1 MADNIKDNDS
11 GKEEQPKRTLE
22 EIITDIYKD
31 KKLIIIM
38 AYMISLVIFLT
49 MSPVFKDFLE
59 SPITLSNKND
69 EEILKINREIK
80 DISARIEK
88 LENNLSDQTHLIT
101 IFNSNHNSSD
111 NISREDFILLKN
123 DVRFLNQSINKIK
136 FNPNLSYNDNSASID
151 SRLKVIEKAIID
163 NPERSLA
170 LFKLS
175 NDMENLRN
183 GYTSDLNELG
193 KNIDRVYSF
202 AQWFV
207 YAIIFLSVGI
217 MGILANSLRKKEA

>member
-1 MADNIKDNDS
+1 MADNIKDNKSD
-11 GKEEQPKRTLE
+11 KEEQP
-22 EIITDIYKD
+22 IIKLAQNIKD
-31 KKLIIIM
+31 FIKKEQSTIIM
-38 AYMISLVIFLT
+38 VYIISLLIFLT
-49 MSPVFKDFLE
+49 NSPVRDFFH
-59 SPITLSNKND
+59 SPITADSKND
-69 EEILKINREIK
+69 EEILKINKEIK

-88 LENNLSDQTHLIT
+88 LENNLSDQNHLIT
-101 IFNSNHNSSD
+101 IFNSNHNSSA

-123 DVRFLNQSINKIK
+123 DVRILNKSINNIA
-136 FNPNLSYNDNSASID
+136 FNPNLSYNDNFASMD
-151 SRLKVIEKAIID
+151 SRLKVIEKAIVD

-175 NDMENLRN
+175 NDMDNLRN
-183 GYTSDLNELG
+183 GYTADLNELG

-207 YAIIFLSVGI
+207 YAIIFLAVGI